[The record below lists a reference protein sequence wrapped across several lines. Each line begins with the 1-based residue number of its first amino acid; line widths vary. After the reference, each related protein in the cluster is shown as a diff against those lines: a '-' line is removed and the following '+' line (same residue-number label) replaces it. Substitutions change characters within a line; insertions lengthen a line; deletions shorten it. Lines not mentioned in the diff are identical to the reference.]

1 VTYVDVKRG
10 VIEPSSK
17 ELIDIIATRQSKN
30 KALFKLQAK
39 ILKISKNI
47 WRIVDEADDEPAGDE
62 Q

>member
-1 VTYVDVKRG
+1 MIYVDVKRG

-47 WRIVDEADDEPAGDE
+47 WRIVDEADDEPAGR
-62 Q
+62 